1 MSQEVSKL
9 LFMFVEF
16 VVLAWEYSFLQF
28 FPNIMCLQISIVC
41 FNVQFIVIELL
52 CLFGSNLPAILLQ
65 RYMLVVF
72 CLFWKMAAYLS
83 LSFWF
88 VQVAKLDTEMIAKV
102 ISYSRKQSKNGSPFY
117 HKHYSLIYLL
127 RARWKFFSSCNDSL
141 CGYLH
146 SWVALC
152 FAVLGIS

>member
-1 MSQEVSKL
+1 MSEFLFCACGSISLHNFVLSVCWSINYMSQEVSKL

-52 CLFGSNLPAILLQ
+52 CLFGSNLPVILLQ

-88 VQVAKLDTEMIAKV
+88 VQL
-102 ISYSRKQSKNGSPFY
+102 P
-117 HKHYSLIYLL
+117 SLTQ
-127 RARWKFFSSCNDSL
+127 K
-141 CGYLH
+141 
-146 SWVALC
+146 
-152 FAVLGIS
+152 